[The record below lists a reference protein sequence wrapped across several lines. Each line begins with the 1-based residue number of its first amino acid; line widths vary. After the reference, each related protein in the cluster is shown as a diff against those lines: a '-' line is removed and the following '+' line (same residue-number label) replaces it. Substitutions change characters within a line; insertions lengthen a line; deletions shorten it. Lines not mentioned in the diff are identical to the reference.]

1 MRLLIALVVW
11 IAAAAGAAE
20 LSIAVESAVKKH
32 PSGASASTA
41 TPGSSGQSGGGSVAV
56 PSDPSSVKSTDA
68 VSLLHTANFSRALA
82 AARAHLGPGAHF
94 SDLALYPGYMA
105 LTAVTAAGETN
116 VTIDAN
122 GTYMQLS
129 TGGSAAGSAVFPLA
143 RVRPDVPAALARR
156 IATSGRVPVSQ
167 LNYMVVQGDPTSPGL
182 RWLVYP
188 KQGNRVEYFEAPG
201 AGGQLQELL
210 AGSGSGLQPVHG

>member
-20 LSIAVESAVKKH
+20 LSIAVESAVKTH
-32 PSGASASTA
+32 PSRASAA
-41 TPGSSGQSGGGSVAV
+41 GPGGSGQAGGGSDAA
-56 PSDPSSVKSTDA
+56 PADPSSVKSTDA
-68 VSLLHTANFSRALA
+68 VSLFRTPSFSRALA
-82 AARAHLGPGAHF
+82 SARVHLGAGAQF

-122 GTYMQLS
+122 GSYMQLS
-129 TGGSAAGSAVFPLA
+129 TGGSAAGSAVFLLA

-210 AGSGSGLQPVHG
+210 AGSETGLQPVHG